1 MPPLRL
7 TSLLHTA
14 LPDLSTTGRAVLST
28 LACRNGLAPSAD
40 EVAQWVGLRDRHQL
54 HRWLRREGLPPL
66 KQMEGWARVL
76 YWMAEAE
83 VADLS
88 LLQLARREHVDPA
101 VAYRLVHR
109 VTGQRWTEARRA
121 GLGAALLRFRDRCRV
136 GFPHTGSPPVA
147 APPPAPRARNGRGTP
162 PRGTLADGMRAE
174 PGGIQHPTG
183 RLAGRVVA
191 EGSPFDVTVGP
202 ERLAYVTRTHAATL
216 ECVALDPFRS
226 IASIPTG
233 AVPTCVVLSPSGRE
247 AYVTIQFAE
256 EVAIIDLADRQHV
269 GSVAV
274 PGHALGVALSPDGR
288 TLFVTT
294 NRDRVCAVSVGTWRV
309 MGSVPIRQASTAITM
324 HPSGRW
330 VYAATWKGGTI
341 VEIDVRNLVAV
352 REFPMGGITQDPV
365 VSADGT
371 MLYAANQAGWLDAWH
386 LPTGRH
392 AARLALGTGAV
403 SLSMSPDGWMLYAG
417 LLFAGRVAIVGT
429 ERLQIQGTIETGGKP
444 RRIAFDPTGHSAVVA
459 NESGWLDLVQ

>member
-121 GLGAALLRFRDRCRV
+121 GLTAALLRFRDQCRAH
-136 GFPHTGSPPVA
+136 PSHHSP
-147 APPPAPRARNGRGTP
+147 APPGASRAASRPRGRNGAMPAQAEVTRHEP
-162 PRGTLADGMRAE
+162 PGR
-174 PGGIQHPTG
+174 QHPTG
-183 RLAGRVVA
+183 VLAGRVQA
-191 EGSPFDVTVGP
+191 GGSPFDIAVGADGV
-202 ERLAYVTRTHAATL
+202 AYLTRTHAATL
-216 ECVALDPFRS
+216 ECISLNPFRS
-226 IASIPTG
+226 VASIPTG
-233 AVPTCVVLSPSGRE
+233 AVPTSVVPGHSGQE
-247 AYVTIQFAE
+247 AYVTIQFEE
-256 EVAIIDLADRQHV
+256 EVAIIDLRERRRIGA
-269 GSVAV
+269 VAV
-274 PGHALGVALSPDGR
+274 PGHALGSVLSPDGR

-294 NRDRVCAVSVGTWRV
+294 NQDRVCAIAVGAGRV
-309 MGSVPIRQASTAITM
+309 VASIPIRQASTAMGM

-330 VYAATWKGGTI
+330 LYASTWKSGTV
-341 VEIDVRNLVAV
+341 VEIDARNLVAV
-352 REFPMGGITQDPV
+352 REFPVGGITQDPV

-371 MLYAANQAGWLDAWH
+371 MLYVTNQAGWLDAWH

-392 AARLALGTGAV
+392 AARLAFGTAAV
-403 SLSMSPDGWMLYAG
+403 SLAITPDGAMLYAG
-417 LLFAGRVAIVGT
+417 LLFAGRVAMVDT
-429 ERLQIQGTIETGGKP
+429 DTFQIHDTLETGGKP
-444 RRIAFDPTGHSAVVA
+444 RRIAFDPGGHAGVIA
-459 NESGWLDLVQ
+459 NESGWVDLVQ